1 MGIRTRARH
10 FVLGRAAIKRHA
22 ATLAA
27 LERAARPPSKL
38 LFLCY
43 GNICRSPVAET
54 LARQVSDRVL
64 ARQGYA
70 GLLRG
75 RVLPESHFE
84 FRGGPPGHIRP
95 GGRLSRVIDGI
106 R

>member
-1 MGIRTRARH
+1 VIAIENRDLTMALTR
-10 FVLGRAAIKRHA
+10 
-22 ATLAA
+22 
-27 LERAARPPSKL
+27 EARPKPEFRHL
-38 LFLCY
+38 Y
-43 GNICRSPVAET
+43 PEASPEAWLPAET

-95 GGRLSRVIDGI
+95 GGRLSRAIDGI